1 MQTPDLSASV
11 YQLRIVAQ
19 GISPLLWR
27 FLARGDMSLAGLHD
41 VLQITFAWSHVHL
54 HGFQIHGKERSMR
67 NAFWNRL
74 SERKYLVL
82 LLTVASTIVVQPLAH
97 GFLAGLIIYEVLRN
111 LLVVTVLFIVFQRR
125 HVRLVS
131 LLIGLPVIASNW
143 AHYTVPERFE
153 PALAVIHHAFL
164 VALLGFAVTVILRRI
179 FERKVVGGDDVI
191 GAICG
196 YLLAGIAWG
205 SLYLLVELLVPGSF
219 SVQQAIAGRL
229 GGWYAR
235 QSVFDYYSLMT
246 LTTLG
251 YGDITPIRPPATS
264 LTWME
269 AVFGQFYIAV
279 IVAQLVGL
287 RLAEALRPPAPK
299 STCPPGTCAG
309 AHQWEG
315 PGNH

>member
-1 MQTPDLSASV
+1 
-11 YQLRIVAQ
+11 
-19 GISPLLWR
+19 
-27 FLARGDMSLAGLHD
+27 
-41 VLQITFAWSHVHL
+41 
-54 HGFQIHGKERSMR
+54 MR

-82 LLTVASTIVVQPLAH
+82 LLTLASTIVVQPLVQE
-97 GFLAGLIIYEVLRN
+97 FLAGLIFYEALRT

-131 LLIGLPVIASNW
+131 LLIGLPVMATNW

-153 PALAVIHHAFL
+153 PALAMIHHAFL
-164 VALLGFAVTVILRRI
+164 VVLLGFAVTVVLRRI
-179 FERKVVGGDDVI
+179 FERRVVGGDDVI

-205 SLYLLVELLVPGSF
+205 SLYLLVELLVPDSF
-219 SVQQAIAGRL
+219 SVHQAIAGQL

-235 QSVFDYYSLMT
+235 EAVFDYYSLMT

-251 YGDITPIRPPATS
+251 YGDITPIRPPARS

-269 AVFGQFYIAV
+269 AMSDSSIS
-279 IVAQLVGL
+279 
-287 RLAEALRPPAPK
+287 R
-299 STCPPGTCAG
+299 
-309 AHQWEG
+309 
-315 PGNH
+315 

>member
-1 MQTPDLSASV
+1 
-11 YQLRIVAQ
+11 
-19 GISPLLWR
+19 
-27 FLARGDMSLAGLHD
+27 
-41 VLQITFAWSHVHL
+41 
-54 HGFQIHGKERSMR
+54 MR

-74 SERKYLVL
+74 RERKYLVL
-82 LLTVASTIVVQPLAH
+82 LLTMASTIVVQPFAH
-97 GFLAGLIIYEVLRN
+97 GFMAGLIIYEVLRN
-111 LLVVTVLFIVFQRR
+111 LVVVTVLFIVFQRR

-131 LLIGLPVIASNW
+131 LLIGLPVMASNW
-143 AHYTVPERFE
+143 AHDTVPERFE

-164 VALLGFAVTVILRRI
+164 VAFLGFAVTVILRRI
-179 FERKVVGGDDVI
+179 FERRVVGADDVL

-219 SVQQAIAGRL
+219 SVQQAIAGQL

-235 QSVFDYYSLMT
+235 QAVFDYYSLMT

-269 AVFGQFYIAV
+269 AMFGQFYIAV

-287 RLAEALRPPAPK
+287 RLAEALQPTDPK
-299 STCPPGTCAG
+299 ST
-309 AHQWEG
+309 
-315 PGNH
+315 

>member
-1 MQTPDLSASV
+1 M
-11 YQLRIVAQ
+11 
-19 GISPLLWR
+19 
-27 FLARGDMSLAGLHD
+27 
-41 VLQITFAWSHVHL
+41 
-54 HGFQIHGKERSMR
+54 K
-67 NAFWNRL
+67 NAFLNRL
-74 SERKYLVL
+74 RERKYLVL
-82 LLTVASTIVVQPLAH
+82 LLAVASTIVVQPLAH
-97 GFLAGLIIYEVLRN
+97 GFLAGLMISEVLRN

-125 HVRLVS
+125 HVRLVF
-131 LLIGLPVIASNW
+131 LLIGLPVMASNW

-164 VALLGFAVTVILRRI
+164 VAFLGFAVTVILRRI
-179 FERKVVGGDDVI
+179 FERKVVGGDDVL
-191 GAICG
+191 GAVCG

-219 SVQQAIAGRL
+219 SVQEAIAGQL

-235 QSVFDYYSLMT
+235 QAVFDYYSLMT

-264 LTWME
+264 LTLIE

-287 RLAEALRPPAPK
+287 RLAEALQPPDPK
-299 STCPPGTCAG
+299 ST
-309 AHQWEG
+309 
-315 PGNH
+315 

>member
-1 MQTPDLSASV
+1 
-11 YQLRIVAQ
+11 
-19 GISPLLWR
+19 
-27 FLARGDMSLAGLHD
+27 
-41 VLQITFAWSHVHL
+41 
-54 HGFQIHGKERSMR
+54 MR

-97 GFLAGLIIYEVLRN
+97 GFLAGLIIYEASRN

-131 LLIGLPVIASNW
+131 LLIGLPVMASNW

-164 VALLGFAVTVILRRI
+164 VAFLGFAVAVILRRI
-179 FERKVVGGDDVI
+179 FERKVVGDDDVL

-205 SLYLLVELLVPGSF
+205 SLYLLVELLVPGAF
-219 SVQQAIAGRL
+219 SVHQAIAGQL

-235 QSVFDYYSLMT
+235 QAVFDYYSLMT

-251 YGDITPIRPPATS
+251 YGDITPIRPPARS

-269 AVFGQFYIAV
+269 AMFGQFYIAV

-287 RLAEALRPPAPK
+287 RLAEALQPPDPK
-299 STCPPGTCAG
+299 ST
-309 AHQWEG
+309 
-315 PGNH
+315 